1 MIIARPDELKE
12 AFSPFCA
19 EIPVEEQQRI
29 VEGLAAQGIAFNSD
43 TWNISSWCRRRILGN
58 RPLQLRFERMGN
70 KSTAKLGFIEP
81 YVKYLIGKMR
91 LDEGAADTRVVQFL
105 GNMIKLARF
114 LEAEGYDSL
123 GDLRTDTFLAYEEYI
138 LRLPIIERYKEYCLF
153 QGHYFIREFSL
164 DIDWRP
170 QRIGLSCDHRR
181 SDRYVANLKTKR
193 IPEDVLVQ
201 LISLAGRLIE
211 ERQEK
216 ISSGSWKVSDD
227 HDLLICAVM
236 ILLIGSYT
244 RIGEIL
250 SLDCNCEFDT
260 PQGYAL
266 RIMAEKSHRPELK
279 TVAPEYVAVARK
291 ILKTVREITDLSRRY
306 TRFWEQRGEIKY
318 IIGEQRLS
326 ESIFCFMKRGEKNQN
341 SYGVTKSLIRK
352 LQSGDDRVT
361 LQEFLKL
368 TAINP
373 LSERAVNAASLRLP
387 DIMLHAYK
395 RHKKTQ
401 FSLADL
407 SKIFLGAGSLF
418 TYQSFQQGLLKKHK
432 SSLPNRYRITYNGAI
447 YHFNSHQIR
456 HYNTTLMLNQ
466 GLSMEMVDKLHGR
479 ITPEQSKE
487 YDHPDYAESYM
498 REVQASRQNNP
509 AVVID
514 GHRDVLT
521 MKSTPFIVKGDLR
534 AEVLQQVT
542 EQVVMGPVAREIQKM
557 HRKVQSGDMSA
568 ADFDRASWQ
577 FMPVVSI
584 SPTRLGFCTHAWA
597 ESSCSYHYECLCND
611 KREIC
616 EKLLPFV
623 HPIVLKRLDEIRKD
637 FAMQAEL
644 VKRRQDSPYKVV
656 RARILPATLK
666 YIDQIEHEIRVR
678 LETIK
683 TVSLI
688 AGEGDDNAE
697 RE

>member
-1 MIIARPDELKE
+1 M
-12 AFSPFCA
+12 
-19 EIPVEEQQRI
+19 
-29 VEGLAAQGIAFNSD
+29 
-43 TWNISSWCRRRILGN
+43 
-58 RPLQLRFERMGN
+58 
-70 KSTAKLGFIEP
+70 
-81 YVKYLIGKMR
+81 
-91 LDEGAADTRVVQFL
+91 
-105 GNMIKLARF
+105 
-114 LEAEGYDSL
+114 
-123 GDLRTDTFLAYEEYI
+123 
-138 LRLPIIERYKEYCLF
+138 
-153 QGHYFIREFSL
+153 
-164 DIDWRP
+164 
-170 QRIGLSCDHRR
+170 
-181 SDRYVANLKTKR
+181 
-193 IPEDVLVQ
+193 
-201 LISLAGRLIE
+201 IE
-211 ERQEK
+211 EREQK
-216 ISSGSWKVSDD
+216 LASGSWKALDD

-361 LQEFLKL
+361 LQEFLNL

-373 LSERAVNAASLRLP
+373 LSECAVNAASLRLP

-395 RHKKTQ
+395 RDKKTQ

-407 SKIFLGAGSLF
+407 SKILLGTGCLF
-418 TYQSFQQGLLKKHK
+418 TYQRFHQFLIKKYK
-432 SSLPNRYRITYNGAI
+432 SSLPDRYKITHNGAI

-456 HYNTTLMLNQ
+456 HYNTTLMLTQ
-466 GLSMEMVDKLHGR
+466 GLPMEMVDKLHGR

-498 REVQASRQNNP
+498 REVHTGHQNNP
-509 AVVID
+509 AVVMD

-534 AEVLQQVT
+534 AEVLQRVT
-542 EQVVMGPVAREIQKM
+542 EQAVMGPVAREIQRLN
-557 HRKVQSGDMSA
+557 RKLQSGEISE

-611 KREIC
+611 EKEVC
-616 EKLLPFV
+616 EKLMPFV

-644 VKRRQDSPYKVV
+644 VKKRQDSPYKVV
-656 RARILPATLK
+656 WERILTAKLTN
-666 YIDQIEHEIRVR
+666 IEKIKHEIRDR
-678 LETIK
+678 LETKK
-683 TVSLI
+683 TGSLI
-688 AGEGDDNAE
+688 AGEGDDYAE
-697 RE
+697 RG